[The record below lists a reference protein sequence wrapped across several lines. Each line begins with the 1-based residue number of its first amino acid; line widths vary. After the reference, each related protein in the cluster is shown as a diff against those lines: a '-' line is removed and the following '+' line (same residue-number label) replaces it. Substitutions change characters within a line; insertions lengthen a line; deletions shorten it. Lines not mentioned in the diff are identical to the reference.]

1 MRKIFTG
8 LIILFSFS
16 LSWAG
21 ELQKQIDNFQGEGYH
36 HLSGKR
42 HLKAIESFLKA
53 GELSK
58 KDENWQGCIDAAF
71 GLISLKEITP
81 AYNLIKEAEYLI
93 KFNDDWRNRIV
104 LANAIIALP
113 ENRRGV
119 LLPDFYLDKAYGYAK
134 NEDNW
139 FGLLEIAKSYIAL
152 KKRPKAEVLLQE
164 ALMTVSRRKSATGC
178 TKIAEV
184 YERMDRYEQADHC
197 RVLQKRFAEF
207 RNSKQNVSPPK
218 GWSPNGET
226 IAGHK
231 PLEKRTTPTI
241 INTTDHETQAWIR
254 EQDRI
259 NRLQQQWINLYEH
272 CYNYPYG
279 YDQNTRRFSHWLD
292 NRNSYYEYRDGIYF
306 RIKID

>member
-16 LSWAG
+16 ACWAG

-42 HLKAIESFLKA
+42 HLDAIESFVKA

-71 GLISLKEITP
+71 GLISLKEITS

-93 KFNDDWRNRIV
+93 KFNNDWRDRIV

-152 KKRPKAEVLLQE
+152 RNRSKAEVLLQE
-164 ALMTVSRRKSATGC
+164 ALMIVSRRKSAAGC
-178 TKIAEV
+178 EKIAEV
-184 YERMDRYEQADHC
+184 FEKMDRYEQADHC
-197 RVLQKRFAEF
+197 RVLQKKFTEF
-207 RNSKQNVSPPK
+207 RKSKQNTSPPE
-218 GWSPNGET
+218 GWSPNTET
-226 IAGHK
+226 IAGNK
-231 PLEKRTTPTI
+231 PLEKRNVPVIMPTTNP
-241 INTTDHETQAWIR
+241 ETQAWIR

-259 NRLQQQWINLYEH
+259 NRLQQQWINVYEH

-279 YDQNTRRFSHWLD
+279 YYQNSGLFSHWLD
-292 NRNSYYEYRDGIYF
+292 NRNSYYEYRNGMYI